1 MPILTPDEHPVDETV
16 FPLGS
21 SPKKEFNTRF
31 AFANSFRDSM
41 GSGQVG
47 SLACPHDPIV
57 ASYGTI
63 PYPVFVGM
71 RASQ

>member
-1 MPILTPDEHPVDETV
+1 MEPFSSLREKPAEEDE
-16 FPLGS
+16 
-21 SPKKEFNTRF
+21 KEFNTQF
-31 AFANSFRDSM
+31 AFAHSFRDSM